1 MKLIK
6 QSVELIPQ
14 NDLFEHIERCARVC
28 YKSED
33 KQSEHSREFV
43 NKLIANKHL
52 AMLEHGTIYLKIPI
66 TTNHSGFSEIHYIDK
81 PYSIVTETEGLSQRD
96 EFGDSCDCWCITTN
110 YRVIKENGWEDDLEY
125 LCKPTEYHEKRYTVK
140 IITSIGIVRELLRHR
155 KFSFANES
163 TRQWRH

>member
-14 NDLFEHIERCARVC
+14 KDLFEHIERCARVC

-33 KQSEHSREFV
+33 KQSEHSGHSGEFV
-43 NKLIANKHL
+43 NKLTANFHL
-52 AMLEHGTIYLKIPI
+52 AMLEHGTVYLKIQVEDDGYHGI
-66 TTNHSGFSEIHYIDK
+66 KNSKYLNN
-81 PYSIVTETEGLSQRD
+81 PYSKVNLHN
-96 EFGDSCDCWCITTN
+96 WYNYITTN
-110 YRVIKENGWEDDLEY
+110 YRVIKENGWEDDLKY
-125 LCKPTEYHEKRYTVK
+125 IYRPTKYHEKRYTFK